1 MGKKNV
7 GGQAVIE
14 GVYMRGESGC
24 GTAVR
29 LESGK
34 IKASFDNKVPLNKR
48 KGLWSKPFIRGVAGL
63 IDSMVEG
70 ISKLNYSASF
80 FEEVEAE
87 SKFEKW
93 LEDKF
98 GDKLNS
104 VISVVTI
111 IFSVFISLG
120 LFMFIPTALANVFKK
135 FGVEST
141 IVLNLIEGLIRISI
155 FFLYIILIS
164 KLDDIKRLFQYHG
177 AEHKTI
183 FAYEKGL
190 ELTPANAK
198 KQSRFHPRCGTNFMF
213 LVMVVSILLFS
224 FTGWGSAFERL
235 FWRIVLLPVVAGTTY
250 EIIRWLGNSDSKLS
264 NILAYPGLQFQ
275 RLTTREPDEKML
287 EVAIIALKLA
297 EGIITVS
304 DVENMYKENSDE
316 EIFPIE
322 MKEAVGGKN
331 EN

>member
-7 GGQAVIE
+7 GGQAIIE

-24 GTAVR
+24 GTAIR

-34 IKASFDNKVPLNKR
+34 IKANFDNKVPLNKR
-48 KGLWSKPFIRGVAGL
+48 KGIFSKPFIRGVVGL

-80 FEEVEAE
+80 FEEVESE

-93 LEDKF
+93 LENKF

-104 VISVVTI
+104 IISVFTVVL
-111 IFSVFISLG
+111 SVCISLG
-120 LFMFIPTALANVFKK
+120 LFMLIPTALANLFKR

-141 IVLNLIEGLIRISI
+141 IILNLIEGIIRIGI
-155 FFLYIILIS
+155 FFLYIVIIS

-183 FAYEKGL
+183 FAYEEGL
-190 ELTPANAK
+190 ELTPANAR

-224 FTGWGSAFERL
+224 FTGWGNAFERL
-235 FWRIVLLPVVAGTTY
+235 FWRIILLPVVAGTTY
-250 EIIRWLGNSDSKLS
+250 EIIRWLGKSDSKLS

-275 RLTTREPDEKML
+275 RLTTREPDEDML

-297 EGIITVS
+297 EGIITVA
-304 DVENMYKENSDE
+304 DVENMYKENSGE
-316 EIFPIE
+316 EVFPIE
-322 MKEAVGGKN
+322 MKEVIGGKN

>member
-29 LESGK
+29 LESGE
-34 IKASFDNKVPLNKR
+34 IKASFDNKVPLNKK
-48 KGLWSKPFIRGVAGL
+48 KGLWSKPFIRGVVGL

-104 VISVVTI
+104 IISVVTI

-120 LFMFIPTALANVFKK
+120 LFMFIL
-135 FGVEST
+135 GVSSCYARGFYNT
-141 IVLNLIEGLIRISI
+141 HRVACGDGCNLNFYI
-155 FFLYIILIS
+155 FIFHNFHSPCFRHPIYLLFTDIIHWVYII
-164 KLDDIKRLFQYHG
+164 
-177 AEHKTI
+177 TI
-183 FAYEKGL
+183 
-190 ELTPANAK
+190 
-198 KQSRFHPRCGTNFMF
+198 QSHTKMQMWSSRTSC
-213 LVMVVSILLFS
+213 
-224 FTGWGSAFERL
+224 
-235 FWRIVLLPVVAGTTY
+235 TTY
-250 EIIRWLGNSDSKLS
+250 FCNFLTFHNNLS
-264 NILAYPGLQFQ
+264 WCYTQF
-275 RLTTREPDEKML
+275 
-287 EVAIIALKLA
+287 
-297 EGIITVS
+297 
-304 DVENMYKENSDE
+304 
-316 EIFPIE
+316 
-322 MKEAVGGKN
+322 
-331 EN
+331 